1 MAIRNCSEEDFR
13 SILKQYFTPA
23 RAISS
28 PEFLRGRQV
37 LLNKI
42 DRAFN
47 SEGKHVMIFGDR
59 GVGKTS
65 LARTA
70 AFLQHTGQGDPPT
83 VLCEATTTALG
94 LLRDIA
100 IKSLPPKQILES
112 KTVREHKKIGGSA
125 LGYEAQSEIKSGQVP
140 ILNSVNEAISVLQYI
155 SGLSEKTPVILIDEL
170 DLIQDD
176 EARRTFAGF
185 LHNVSDQEIRAK
197 FIICGIGE
205 SLESLLAHH
214 PSVGRHLAPI
224 QLERLPHDARWE
236 IIQIPAEKLGIE
248 IDRETLVRIG
258 QISDGFPYYVHLIG
272 EALFWAMFDD
282 DKYSFI
288 SDANHFDW
296 GLRTAMEEAE
306 PVLKA
311 NYEKATQK
319 YKDDY
324 KEVLWAFVDNPHLRR
339 QLTDIYDTSYKR
351 IMGERSGREVLS
363 KLAFTNR
370 LNSLKTE
377 RHGSFLRGTGAGWY
391 EFRENRMRGYVRLVA
406 QREGISLE
414 PEHFLGGRT
423 PMTPSRRY
431 GEDVE

>member
-1 MAIRNCSEEDFR
+1 MAIQNCSEEAFR
-13 SILKQYFTPA
+13 EILKQYFTPA

-83 VLCEATTTALG
+83 VLCEPTTTALG

-100 IKSLPPKQILES
+100 VKSLPAKHILES
-112 KTVREHKKIGGSA
+112 RTVREHKRLGVSA
-125 LGYEAQSEIKSGQVP
+125 LGYEAQSEIKSGQIP
-140 ILNSVNEAISVLQYI
+140 ILSSVNEAISVLQYI
-155 SGLSEKTPVILIDEL
+155 SELNEKTPVILIDEL
-170 DLIQDD
+170 DLIEDD
-176 EARRTFAGF
+176 KTRKTFAGF
-185 LHNVSDQEIRAK
+185 LHNVSDQEIQVK
-197 FIICGIGE
+197 FIVCGIGE

-224 QLERLPHDARWE
+224 QLEGLPHDARWE
-236 IIQIPAEKLGIE
+236 IIQIPAEKLKIE

-258 QISDGFPYYVHLIG
+258 QISDCFPYYVHLIG

-282 DKYSFI
+282 EKYYFI
-288 SDANHFDW
+288 SDSTHFDR

-306 PVLKA
+306 PTLKA
-311 NYEKATQK
+311 AYEKATEK

-324 KEVLWAFVDNPHLRR
+324 KEVLWAFVDDPHLRR

-351 IMGERSGREVLS
+351 IMEDRSGRELLS
-363 KLAFTNR
+363 KSSFTNR

-377 RHGSFLRGTGAGWY
+377 RHGNFLRGTGAGWY

-423 PMTPSRRY
+423 PKVIAHRY
-431 GEDVE
+431 GEDTN